1 MSDGPPPALILI
13 CRLLSELFEKFG
25 RLHRGDPPR
34 VIQGAAGIRDKV
46 PRLAE
51 QLHAIVVHHD
61 HYFLKTFVRYRD
73 RVDDTFEGPENVDWP
88 RLREDVM
95 WHLQQTPVVAE
106 GHLLAVDQELISA
119 AKLCVILHCTAEV
132 CRSRRLNRRHR
143 PEEELEELADYI
155 DKFVWPSFLQYGQP
169 ALTSL
174 EKFCSEAG
182 KPLRVLDASLEPAK
196 L

>member
-13 CRLLSELFEKFG
+13 CGPSGSGKSTLA
-25 RLHRGDPPR
+25 
-34 VIQGAAGIRDKV
+34 QQ
-46 PRLAE
+46 LAE
-51 QLHAIVVHHD
+51 QLQAVVVHQD

-132 CRSRRLNRRHR
+132 CRSRRLNRRQR

-196 L
+196 LVEEASDGLRVS